1 MENKEQFLREK
12 NILVF
17 PCGSEIGLEIHKALS
32 YSTHVEVFGASSVS
46 SNHGKYVYKNY
57 IEKVPFVEDDE
68 FIDKLNL
75 LIDNH
80 KIDFVFPAHDSVVL
94 KLAESQNELH
104 CKVIGSPVE
113 TCRICR
119 SKKLTYETF
128 ISLLAV
134 PKTYKRLDNDIEFP
148 IFLKPSVGQ
157 GSKSTFIANSK
168 EEVSFC
174 LEQNNSLLLLEFLP
188 GREYTIDCFTDR
200 HGVLRFAGGR
210 ERLRISN
217 GISVDTYPVFTDERF
232 KKLADT
238 INKTLKFRGAW
249 FFQVKERSDGELV
262 LLEIAPRI
270 AGAMG
275 LYRNCGINMPL
286 LSVFDAQNMD
296 VEIYYNN
303 YLIEMDRALINRFT
317 VKLDYQH
324 VYIDLEDTVILNNRV
339 NIWIIA
345 FLYQCL
351 NKGIKIH
358 LISRHRGNIEE
369 TLQKYRLESI
379 FDTVTNINQLEEK
392 SDYIKE
398 SPAIFIDDSFSER
411 KQIFEKKGIPTFDIN
426 SIECLLDWRV

>member
-1 MENKEQFLREK
+1 M
-12 NILVF
+12 
-17 PCGSEIGLEIHKALS
+17 
-32 YSTHVEVFGASSVS
+32 FGASSVP

-57 IEKVPFVEDDE
+57 IEGIPFVGDAG
-68 FIDKLNL
+68 FINKLNE
-75 LIDNH
+75 LIDVYT
-80 KIDFVFPAHDSVVL
+80 IDFVFPAHDNVVL
-94 KLAESQNELH
+94 KLAENQNELH
-104 CKVIGSPVE
+104 CKIIGSPVE

-128 ISLLAV
+128 ESVIAV
-134 PKTYKRLDNDIEFP
+134 PKIYSRIDEDVKFP
-148 IFLKPSVGQ
+148 VFLKPNVGQ

-168 EEVSFC
+168 EEVLFY
-174 LEQNNSLLLLEFLP
+174 LERNNSLLLLEFLP

-200 HGVLRFAGGR
+200 HGILRFAGGR

-217 GISVDTYPVFTDERF
+217 GISVDTYPVFNEKFT
-232 KKLADT
+232 KLAHI

-249 FFQVKERSDGELV
+249 FFQVKERNDGEFV

-275 LYRNCGINMPL
+275 LHRNCGINMPL
-286 LSVFDAQNMD
+286 LSIFDAQNVD

-303 YLIEMDRALINRFT
+303 YFIEMDRALINRFAT
-317 VKLDYQH
+317 KLVYHH
-324 VYIDLEDTVILNNRV
+324 VYIDLDDTIIINNNSV

-358 LISRHRGNIEE
+358 LISRHPSNIKE
-369 TLQKYRLESI
+369 TLRKYRLESV
-379 FDTVTNINQLEEK
+379 FDTVININLLEEK

-398 SPAIFIDDSFSER
+398 NSSIFIDDSFSER
-411 KQIFEKKGIPTFDIN
+411 KQIFKKKGIPTFDIN